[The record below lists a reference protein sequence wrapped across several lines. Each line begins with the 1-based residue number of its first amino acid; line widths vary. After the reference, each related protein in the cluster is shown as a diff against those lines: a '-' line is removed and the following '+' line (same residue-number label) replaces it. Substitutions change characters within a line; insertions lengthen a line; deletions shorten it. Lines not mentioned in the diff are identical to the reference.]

1 MNMTAPRWVV
11 RELKLMNPEL
21 YPFFF
26 SRYHK
31 WMIARDFPRRIGG
44 VTDYD
49 PISGKNFVVEMVIE
63 DDRHRP
69 LPLDRDSLEAARE
82 CFYDKH
88 SRPFSFYYWRL
99 KEKQR
104 KREGEVA
111 RDRELRLKDAGKE
124 IHKSMTSE
132 TFLLGGQNAL
142 N

>member
-1 MNMTAPRWVV
+1 MKAPRWVV
-11 RELKLMNPEL
+11 RELKLMNSEL

-26 SRYHK
+26 SRYQK
-31 WMIARDFPRRIGG
+31 WMIVRNFPRRIGG

-63 DDRHRP
+63 DNRHRP
-69 LPLDRDSLEAARE
+69 LPLDGNSLEAARE

-88 SRPFSFYYWRL
+88 SRPFSFYYQRL

-104 KREGEVA
+104 KRESEAA

-132 TFLLGGQNAL
+132 TFLLGGQNAF

>member
-1 MNMTAPRWVV
+1 
-11 RELKLMNPEL
+11 
-21 YPFFF
+21 
-26 SRYHK
+26 
-31 WMIARDFPRRIGG
+31 MIARDFPRRIGG

-69 LPLDRDSLEAARE
+69 LPLDRNSLEAARE

-104 KREGEVA
+104 KRESEA
-111 RDRELRLKDAGKE
+111 AKDRELRFKDAGKE
-124 IHKSMTSE
+124 IHKFKTSE
-132 TFLLGGQNAL
+132 TFS
-142 N
+142 

>member
-1 MNMTAPRWVV
+1 MKAPRWITA
-11 RELKLMNPEL
+11 ELKLMNSEL

-26 SRYHK
+26 SRYQK
-31 WMIARDFPRRIGG
+31 WMIVRNFPRRIGG

-63 DDRHRP
+63 DNRHRP
-69 LPLDRDSLEAARE
+69 LPLDGNSLEAARE

-88 SRPFSFYYWRL
+88 SRPFSFYYQRL

-104 KREGEVA
+104 KRESEAA

-132 TFLLGGQNAL
+132 TFLLGGQNAF

>member
-1 MNMTAPRWVV
+1 
-11 RELKLMNPEL
+11 
-21 YPFFF
+21 
-26 SRYHK
+26 
-31 WMIARDFPRRIGG
+31 

-63 DDRHRP
+63 DNRHRP
-69 LPLDRDSLEAARE
+69 LPLDGNSLEAARE

-88 SRPFSFYYWRL
+88 SRPFSFYYQRL

-104 KREGEVA
+104 KRESEAA

-132 TFLLGGQNAL
+132 TFLLGGQNAF